1 MSINPRTLKYA
12 STGRQMAIE
21 ITVDPSDLQR
31 MIALF
36 DGLLLEGY
44 FRNGVTGYEENNR
57 YPPHI

>member
-1 MSINPRTLKYA
+1 
-12 STGRQMAIE
+12 MAIE

-57 YPPHI
+57 YPPTHMTGNG